1 MWKVINAIDK
11 DLLLTWKVFIQKFKR
26 QVGTNLNK
34 LFKT

>member
-34 LFKT
+34 LFTT